1 MCEWALLAA
10 RLLTYVGWRTGE
22 GVLFEVQM
30 HDGRHE
36 AQLDRKHG
44 DPIAAEVQEGQLQVR
59 DLWKG
64 GKTNSSLGV
73 ETSSSSTA
81 PPPPLSSNCHLI
93 GAAVDGRR
101 RFIIFGTSGATD
113 SKWSAVTSV
122 CRTRGAY
129 ARRL

>member
-1 MCEWALLAA
+1 MCEWARLAA
-10 RLLTYVGWRTGE
+10 RLLLTYVGWRTGE

-73 ETSSSSTA
+73 VETSSSSTA
-81 PPPPLSSNCHLI
+81 PPLP
-93 GAAVDGRR
+93 
-101 RFIIFGTSGATD
+101 
-113 SKWSAVTSV
+113 
-122 CRTRGAY
+122 
-129 ARRL
+129 RL